1 MRTRFL
7 KINFFLIVS
16 ITFVPA
22 VSLKFYFYLDF
33 WWLDII
39 IHFLAGFWLVSFFLW
54 ILFFGIF
61 RKVNWQ
67 SLKTFFFLFSAL
79 VFNLVVGISWEF
91 FEFELGITFLS
102 SFYWLNTVSDILSN
116 LVGGFLAALIFYRS
130 VLINPYLYEE

>member
-1 MRTRFL
+1 
-7 KINFFLIVS
+7 
-16 ITFVPA
+16 
-22 VSLKFYFYLDF
+22 
-33 WWLDII
+33 
-39 IHFLAGFWLVSFFLW
+39 LAKPKDL
-54 ILFFGIF
+54 
-61 RKVNWQ
+61 
-67 SLKTFFFLFSAL
+67 FFLFSAL